1 MAGSR
6 TSRVARRF
14 FSVNTEFTKTE
25 NRVNGILNLP
35 LPLLHGSSSS
45 FSSFSQQS
53 WVLHKLVPV
62 YIILKQK

>member
-1 MAGSR
+1 MFLCHLVNSEFIKTEDG
-6 TSRVARRF
+6 
-14 FSVNTEFTKTE
+14 VNT
-25 NRVNGILNLP
+25 NGILNLP

-53 WVLHKLVPV
+53 WILHKLVPV